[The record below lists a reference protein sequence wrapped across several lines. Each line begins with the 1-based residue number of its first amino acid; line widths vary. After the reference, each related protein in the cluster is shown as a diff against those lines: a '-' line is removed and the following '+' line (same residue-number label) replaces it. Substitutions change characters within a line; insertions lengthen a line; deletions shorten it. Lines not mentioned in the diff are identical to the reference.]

1 MIFYQTRTTEG
12 ICLLE
17 GTIVDAV
24 VNAYAEEQRHF
35 VHQSVNNE
43 LRELGPAVENWSEA
57 VARFIRGFILRN
69 RGPLS
74 IDVPP
79 PPPQAR
85 CVHVFILNLRLQ
97 LTLSQLASG
106 ARMSGH
112 LVSEAQ

>member
-17 GTIVDAV
+17 SAIVDAV
-24 VNAYAEEQRHF
+24 INAYAEEQRHF

-43 LRELGPAVENWSEA
+43 LRELGPSVENWSEA

-74 IDVPP
+74 IDVPAP
-79 PPPQAR
+79 LPRVR
-85 CVHVFILNLRLQ
+85 CIHVFILNLLLQ
-97 LTLSQLASG
+97 LTLSQFASG
-106 ARMSGH
+106 ARMSEH